1 MIAVPTSSP
10 LLAPFFREFF
20 LVLNKVSYPEE
31 VDVIVETLQGIFTRG
46 SLQQHHELTLTTLR
60 PGAPPVWLPQPKY
73 GHTQMD
79 PPPSFEPLQAQRI
92 KKPAHCCVDVLRC
105 VCGQGTTGQVDK
117 ASHEKWWGPAR
128 PKHPD
133 GERLFPYQS
142 GNTAPPPHP
151 LYKKH
156 DSTVPKNCRKT
167 SQTPGF
173 VKSPLNSFYRKRKI
187 QENREGERGGVERE
201 KGGVANIEK

>member
-20 LVLNKVSYPEE
+20 LVLNKAKTPAMAVSSFQQKSLTKVSYPEE

-117 ASHEKWWGPAR
+117 ASHEKWAQPGPNILTERGFSLISQETPLLRHILFTRSTTQPFPKIAGRPAR
-128 PKHPD
+128 LQDLSK
-133 GERLFPYQS
+133 
-142 GNTAPPPHP
+142 AP
-151 LYKKH
+151 
-156 DSTVPKNCRKT
+156 
-167 SQTPGF
+167 
-173 VKSPLNSFYRKRKI
+173 
-187 QENREGERGGVERE
+187 
-201 KGGVANIEK
+201 

>member
-1 MIAVPTSSP
+1 MLISTAVFPPAEQQVPFP
-10 LLAPFFREFF
+10 LA
-20 LVLNKVSYPEE
+20 
-31 VDVIVETLQGIFTRG
+31 G
-46 SLQQHHELTLTTLR
+46 SL
-60 PGAPPVWLPQPKY
+60 
-73 GHTQMD
+73 M
-79 PPPSFEPLQAQRI
+79 QAQ
-92 KKPAHCCVDVLRC
+92 
-105 VCGQGTTGQVDK
+105 
-117 ASHEKWWGPAR
+117 AR

-156 DSTVPKNCRKT
+156 DSTVPKKCRKT

-187 QENREGERGGVERE
+187 QENRAGERGGVARVE
-201 KGGVANIEK
+201 GGRRKMRRV

>member
-20 LVLNKVSYPEE
+20 LVLNKAKTPAMAVSSFQQKSLTKVSYPEE

-117 ASHEKWWGPAR
+117 ASHEKWFNLQATWILSCSKCLPTHQTEVSALALCD
-128 PKHPD
+128 P
-133 GERLFPYQS
+133 
-142 GNTAPPPHP
+142 PPPHRNRIQHLKP
-151 LYKKH
+151 QIVH
-156 DSTVPKNCRKT
+156 RAGT
-167 SQTPGF
+167 S
-173 VKSPLNSFYRKRKI
+173 VIYRATLTTLA
-187 QENREGERGGVERE
+187 VLTLM
-201 KGGVANIEK
+201 

>member
-1 MIAVPTSSP
+1 MLISTAVFPSAEQRVPFP
-10 LLAPFFREFF
+10 L
-20 LVLNKVSYPEE
+20 S
-31 VDVIVETLQGIFTRG
+31 G
-46 SLQQHHELTLTTLR
+46 SLMQG
-60 PGAPPVWLPQPKY
+60 PG
-73 GHTQMD
+73 
-79 PPPSFEPLQAQRI
+79 
-92 KKPAHCCVDVLRC
+92 
-105 VCGQGTTGQVDK
+105 
-117 ASHEKWWGPAR
+117 R

-156 DSTVPKNCRKT
+156 DSTVPKKCRKT

-187 QENREGERGGVERE
+187 QENREGEKGGVERRGGGERE
-201 KGGVANIEK
+201 KNEESVKQSTRPWDLFFYLFCTDYQRSASAR

>member
-1 MIAVPTSSP
+1 M
-10 LLAPFFREFF
+10 
-20 LVLNKVSYPEE
+20 
-31 VDVIVETLQGIFTRG
+31 Q
-46 SLQQHHELTLTTLR
+46 
-60 PGAPPVWLPQPKY
+60 
-73 GHTQMD
+73 
-79 PPPSFEPLQAQRI
+79 
-92 KKPAHCCVDVLRC
+92 
-105 VCGQGTTGQVDK
+105 
-117 ASHEKWWGPAR
+117 GPAR

-156 DSTVPKNCRKT
+156 DSTVPKKCRKT

-187 QENREGERGGVERE
+187 QENRAGERGRGGGERERERE
-201 KGGVANIEK
+201 KNEEGVKQSTRPWDLFFYLFLHRLRKVCISKIERGEWGGWGSGVPKNGTQNKTPGKQRDGGDGGGRRRLRLFYTNPLNRDEMKARGDGWRRMVWWESGKEKQQAGEWVSEWATSASTATRQSPK